1 MDALVGHSVTDLPMR
16 PWVEIEPDAEAWA
29 KGWYA
34 KMDRA
39 ELRIVYGLG
48 ARKLTDAV
56 LRNRLVKRHV
66 RDVLNAYSRD
76 IGNGR
81 PVRGMSNE
89 QVRRDS
95 AAPGGTHGH

>member
-16 PWVEIEPDAEAWA
+16 PWAEIEPDAEAWA

-39 ELRIVYGLG
+39 ELRIVYGPG
-48 ARKLTDAV
+48 ARKHTDAV

-76 IGNGR
+76 ISNGR
-81 PVRGMSNE
+81 PVRGMSNHMMSDQSQSKGE
-89 QVRRDS
+89 L
-95 AAPGGTHGH
+95 T